1 MTGHQERIEVETPG
15 RGLHDV
21 TSRVAEVVR
30 RSHVAI
36 GLCHLFLQHT
46 SASLLVQENS
56 DENVRRDLLD
66 WLLRIAPD
74 GDPRYRHTA
83 EGPDDMSAHL
93 RAAITA
99 TSLTIPIADG
109 RLALG
114 TWQAIYLCE
123 HRVTPHR
130 RTIVATVTAIGRS
143 DSDRRPG

>member
-1 MTGHQERIEVETPG
+1 MTGLQERIVVSTPG

-21 TSRVAEVVR
+21 TASVAEVVR
-30 RSHVAI
+30 RAGVHA

-46 SASLLVQENS
+46 SASLLVQENA
-56 DENVRRDLLD
+56 DDDVRQDLLD

-93 RAAITA
+93 RATITA
-99 TSLTIPIADG
+99 TSLSIPILDG

-123 HRVTPHR
+123 HRTTPHT
-130 RTIVATVTAIGRS
+130 RTIVATVTGL
-143 DSDRRPG
+143 PE

>member
-1 MTGHQERIEVETPG
+1 MTGRQEKVEVATPG

-21 TSRVAEVVR
+21 TERIRAVVR
-30 RSHVAI
+30 RAGVEA

-46 SASLLVQENS
+46 SASLLVQENA
-56 DENVRRDLLD
+56 DDDVRHDLLQ
-66 WLLRIAPD
+66 WLARVAPD

-99 TSLTIPIADG
+99 TSLTIPILEG
-109 RLALG
+109 GLALG

-123 HRVTPHR
+123 HRTTPHR
-130 RTIVATVTAIGRS
+130 RTIVATVTGLPPTRS
-143 DSDRRPG
+143 WPR